1 MSSDPAR
8 REEAPLLELDGLE
21 VSFPATDGPRKA
33 LQGIDLAVTEGEIVG
48 LVGETGA
55 GKSILARSIIGLLP
69 GNGWISAGDIRY
81 RGNSVVEMPYAERRR
96 FRGGEVGLI
105 GTNPK
110 SLLNPVE
117 TVGRQIGRVLRAHR
131 AAGAKEAELR
141 VRALLDELGIVD
153 PDHMAKSYPHELSG
167 GMAQRAVIG
176 MAMIAEPTLLLADD
190 ATLGLD
196 ATIQLQ
202 VLDLLVT
209 QCRKRGMAILLIT
222 HDLGIIA
229 RYCDR
234 VVIMRGGRLLE
245 ESAVNRFLG
254 RPGHSYS
261 QDLLAAAKAKPT
273 LSRPTARDQRDDKRF
288 IRVDGLVKHF
298 TSRDGQSVVRAVD
311 GVSFHIDRGETLVLV
326 GESGSG
332 KTTVGQCLLH
342 LLPPTSGTIHIDGE
356 EFTSLSGPALRM
368 ARRRVQMVFQEP
380 YTALNSRWR
389 VRELV
394 SEPFRLLP
402 TMTKGERSERIDA
415 LLDLVG
421 LDRRLVDALPREL
434 TAGEQKRV
442 GIARALATEPDFVV
456 FDEPTTALDI
466 RIRSQIIDLI
476 RDLQIRTGQT
486 ALFITHDLNSV
497 RSLAHRVAVMNLG
510 LIVEHG
516 DTETIF
522 NEPKEEYTR
531 TLLRAELPIETS
543 SRADDTFAAAK

>member
-1 MSSDPAR
+1 MSSDPTR
-8 REEAPLLELDGLE
+8 LEETPLLELDGLE
-21 VSFPATDGPRKA
+21 VSFPSSDRPRKA
-33 LQGIDLAVTEGEIVG
+33 LQDIDLAVTAGEIVG

-69 GNGWISAGDIRY
+69 GDGWVSGGDIRY
-81 RGNSVVEMPYAERRR
+81 RGNSVVEMPHAERRR

-117 TVGRQIGRVLRAHR
+117 TIGRQIGRVLRAHR
-131 AAGAKEAELR
+131 TVGAKEVQIR
-141 VRALLDELGIVD
+141 VNALLGELGIVD
-153 PDHMAKSYPHELSG
+153 PEHMARSYPHELSG

-234 VVIMRGGRLLE
+234 VVIMRGGQLLE
-245 ESAVNRFLG
+245 KSTVDSFLV
-254 RPGHSYS
+254 RPDQSYS

-273 LSRPTARDQRDDKRF
+273 LPKPAAQNERDDDRF
-288 IRVDGLVKHF
+288 IKVDRLVKHF
-298 TSRDGQSVVRAVD
+298 ASRDGQSVVRAVD
-311 GVSFHIDRGETLVLV
+311 SVSFHIDRGETLVLV

-356 EFTSLSGPALRM
+356 ELTSLSGPALRK
-368 ARRRVQMVFQEP
+368 ARQRVQMVFQEP
-380 YTALNSRWR
+380 YAALNSRWR
-389 VRELV
+389 VRDLV

-402 TMTKGERSERIDA
+402 PMTKAERGERIDK

-421 LDRRLVDALPREL
+421 LDRRLVNALPREL

-442 GIARALATEPDFVV
+442 GIARALATEPVFVV

-476 RDLQIRTGQT
+476 RDLQMRTGLT

-522 NEPKEEYTR
+522 SAPKEEYTR
-531 TLLRAELPIETS
+531 TLLRAELPIEAS
-543 SRADDTFAAAK
+543 NRAGDTVAAAR

>member
-1 MSSDPAR
+1 MSSDPTR
-8 REEAPLLELDGLE
+8 LEETPLLELDGLE
-21 VSFPATDGPRKA
+21 VSFPSADGPRKA
-33 LQGIDLAVTEGEIVG
+33 LQDIDLAVTAGEIVG

-69 GNGWISAGDIRY
+69 GDGRVSGGDIRY
-81 RGNSVVEMPYAERRR
+81 RGNSVVEMPHAERRR

-117 TVGRQIGRVLRAHR
+117 TIGRQIGRVLRAHR
-131 AAGAKEAELR
+131 TVGAKEVQIR
-141 VRALLDELGIVD
+141 VNALLGELGIVD
-153 PDHMAKSYPHELSG
+153 PEHMARSYPHELSG

-245 ESAVNRFLG
+245 KSTVDSFLV
-254 RPGHSYS
+254 RPDQSYS

-273 LSRPTARDQRDDKRF
+273 LPKPAAHNERDDDRF
-288 IRVDGLVKHF
+288 IRVDRLVKHF
-298 TSRDGQSVVRAVD
+298 ASRDGQSVVRAVD

-356 EFTSLSGPALRM
+356 ELTSLSGPALRK
-368 ARRRVQMVFQEP
+368 ARQRVQMVFQEP
-380 YTALNSRWR
+380 YAALNSRWR
-389 VRELV
+389 VRDLV

-402 TMTKGERSERIDA
+402 PMTKAERGERIDK

-421 LDRRLVDALPREL
+421 LDRRLVDALPRQL

-442 GIARALATEPDFVV
+442 GIARALATEPVFVV

-476 RDLQIRTGQT
+476 RDLQMRTGLT

-522 NEPKEEYTR
+522 SAPKEEYTR
-531 TLLRAELPIETS
+531 TLLRAELPIETPN
-543 SRADDTFAAAK
+543 RAGDTVAAAQ

>member
-1 MSSDPAR
+1 MSSDPTKP
-8 REEAPLLELDGLE
+8 EETPLLALDGLE
-21 VSFPATDGPRKA
+21 VSFPAVDGPRKA
-33 LQGIDLAVTEGEIVG
+33 LQDIKLAVAAGEIVG

-55 GKSILARSIIGLLP
+55 GKSILARSVIGLLP

-81 RGNSVVEMPYAERRR
+81 RGNSVVEMPHSERRR

-117 TVGRQIGRVLRAHR
+117 TIGRQTGRVLRAHR
-131 AAGAKEAELR
+131 RVGAREAEIK
-141 VRALLDELGIVD
+141 VRAMLGELGIVD
-153 PDHMAKSYPHELSG
+153 PEHMARSYPHELSG
-167 GMAQRAVIG
+167 GMAQRAVIA

-209 QCRKRGMAILLIT
+209 QCRKRGLAVLLIT

-245 ESAVNRFLG
+245 KSAVDSFLV
-254 RPGHSYS
+254 RPGHAYS
-261 QDLLAAAKAKPT
+261 QDLLAAAKAKPS
-273 LSRPTARDQRDDKRF
+273 LPKPAERDERDHGRF

-298 TSRDGQSVVRAVD
+298 ASRDGQSVVRAVD

-342 LLPPTSGTIHIDGE
+342 LLLPTSGTIHIDGE
-356 EFTSLSGPALRM
+356 EFTSLSGPALRK
-368 ARRRVQMVFQEP
+368 ARQRVQMVFQEP

-402 TMTKGERSERIDA
+402 PMTKAERVERIDK

-421 LDRRLVDALPREL
+421 LDRRLVNALPREL

-442 GIARALATEPDFVV
+442 GIARALATEPVFVV

-476 RDLQIRTGQT
+476 RDLQMRTGLT

-522 NEPKEEYTR
+522 SAPKEEYTR

-543 SRADDTFAAAK
+543 ARAGATVAAAQ

>member
-1 MSSDPAR
+1 MSSDPTR
-8 REEAPLLELDGLE
+8 PEETPLLELDDLE
-21 VSFPATDGPRKA
+21 VSFPSVDGPRKA
-33 LQGIDLAVTEGEIVG
+33 LQDIDLAVTAGEIVG

-81 RGNSVVEMPYAERRR
+81 RGNSIVEMPYAERRR

-117 TVGRQIGRVLRAHR
+117 TIGRQLGRVLRAHR
-131 AAGAKEAELR
+131 TVGAKEAATR

-153 PDHMAKSYPHELSG
+153 PEHMAKSYPHELSG

-202 VLDLLVT
+202 VLDLLVS

-245 ESAVNRFLG
+245 ESAVGSFLDH
-254 RPGHSYS
+254 PDHSYS
-261 QDLLAAAKAKPT
+261 QDLLVAAKAKPT
-273 LSRPTARDQRDDKRF
+273 LPKPAAQDEREDKRF
-288 IRVDGLVKHF
+288 IRVDRLVKHF

-356 EFTSLSGPALRM
+356 EFTSLSGPALRQ

-402 TMTKGERSERIDA
+402 PMTKAERGQRIDR

-442 GIARALATEPDFVV
+442 GIARALATEPVFVV

-466 RIRSQIIDLI
+466 RIRSQIIELI
-476 RDLQIRTGQT
+476 RDLQMRTGLT

-522 NEPKEEYTR
+522 SAPKEEYTR
-531 TLLRAELPIETS
+531 TLLRAELPIETAG
-543 SRADDTFAAAK
+543 RVDDNVAAAQ

>member
-8 REEAPLLELDGLE
+8 LEEAPLLELDGLE
-21 VSFPATDGPRKA
+21 VSFPAIDGPRKA
-33 LQGIDLAVTEGEIVG
+33 LQSIDLAVTEGEIVG

-69 GNGWISAGDIRY
+69 GNGRISAGDIRY

-117 TVGRQIGRVLRAHR
+117 TIGRQLGRVLRAHR

-153 PDHMAKSYPHELSG
+153 PDQMARSYPHELSG

-245 ESAVNRFLG
+245 ESEVNRFLG

-273 LSRPTARDQRDDKRF
+273 LARPAARDQRDDKRF

-402 TMTKGERSERIDA
+402 PMTKGERSERIDA

-442 GIARALATEPDFVV
+442 GIARALATEPVFVV

-476 RDLQIRTGQT
+476 RDLQMRTGQT

-543 SRADDTFAAAK
+543 SRADDTVAAAK

>member
-1 MSSDPAR
+1 MNSDPTR
-8 REEAPLLELDGLE
+8 REETPLLELDGLE
-21 VSFPATDGPRKA
+21 VSFPAVDGPRKA
-33 LQGIDLAVTEGEIVG
+33 LQGIDLAVTAGEIVG

-69 GNGWISAGDIRY
+69 GSGWISAGDIRY
-81 RGNSVVEMPYAERRR
+81 RGKSVVEMPHAERRR

-117 TVGRQIGRVLRAHR
+117 TIGRQIGRVLRAHR
-131 AAGAKEAELR
+131 TVGAKEAETR

-153 PDHMAKSYPHELSG
+153 PEHMVKSYPHELSG

-176 MAMIAEPTLLLADD
+176 LAMIAEPTLLLADD

-209 QCRKRGMAILLIT
+209 QCRRRGMAVLLIT

-245 ESAVNRFLG
+245 ESAVNRFLV

-261 QDLLAAAKAKPT
+261 QELLAAAKAKPT
-273 LSRPTARDQRDDKRF
+273 LVKPAARDECDHGRF
-288 IRVDGLVKHF
+288 IKVDRLVKHF
-298 TSRDGQSVVRAVD
+298 ASRDGQSVVRAVD

-356 EFTSLSGPALRM
+356 EFTSLSGPALRK
-368 ARRRVQMVFQEP
+368 ARQRVQMVFQEP

-402 TMTKGERSERIDA
+402 PMTKAERGERIDG

-442 GIARALATEPDFVV
+442 GIARALATEPVFVV

-466 RIRSQIIDLI
+466 RIRSQIIELI
-476 RDLQIRTGQT
+476 RDLQMRTGLT

-522 NEPKEEYTR
+522 SAPKEEYTR
-531 TLLRAELPIETS
+531 TLLRAELPIEKS
-543 SRADDTFAAAK
+543 SRASGVVAAE

>member
-1 MSSDPAR
+1 MNSDPTR
-8 REEAPLLELDGLE
+8 LEETPLLELDGLE
-21 VSFPATDGPRKA
+21 VSFPAVDGPRKA
-33 LQGIDLAVTEGEIVG
+33 LQDIKLAVAAGEIVG

-55 GKSILARSIIGLLP
+55 GKSILARSVIGLLP

-81 RGNSVVEMPYAERRR
+81 RGNSVVEMPHSERRR

-117 TVGRQIGRVLRAHR
+117 TIGRQTGRVLRAHR
-131 AAGAKEAELR
+131 RVGAREAEIK
-141 VRALLDELGIVD
+141 VRAMLGELGIVD
-153 PDHMAKSYPHELSG
+153 PEHMARSYPHELSG
-167 GMAQRAVIG
+167 GMAQRAVIA

-209 QCRKRGMAILLIT
+209 QCRKRGLAVLLIT

-245 ESAVNRFLG
+245 KSAVNSFLV
-254 RPGHSYS
+254 RPGHAYS
-261 QDLLAAAKAKPT
+261 QDLLAAAKAKPS
-273 LSRPTARDQRDDKRF
+273 LPKPAERDERDHGRF

-298 TSRDGQSVVRAVD
+298 ASRDGQSVVRAVD

-342 LLPPTSGTIHIDGE
+342 LLLPTSGTIRIDGE
-356 EFTSLSGPALRM
+356 EFTSLSGPALRK
-368 ARRRVQMVFQEP
+368 ARQRVQMVFQEP

-402 TMTKGERSERIDA
+402 PMTKAERVERIDK

-421 LDRRLVDALPREL
+421 LDRRLVNALPREL

-442 GIARALATEPDFVV
+442 GIARALATEPVFVV

-476 RDLQIRTGQT
+476 RDLQMRTGLT

-522 NEPKEEYTR
+522 SAPKEEYTR

-543 SRADDTFAAAK
+543 ARAGDNVAAAQ